1 VIQHRDFSGAETA
14 QAAVVAAD
22 PDPLVACPPRSPTAD
37 LARRLGAK
45 TTDLPFRSL
54 RHSGGR
60 AETIRSVF
68 RGLRGARDLWRI
80 LRAHPERT
88 VVFAIGIRSGLLA
101 SLAATGTGRR
111 IVWSVP
117 DLLPPGLLRWT
128 VRAVARL
135 RANALICLSAFIEQ
149 DLVGDSAQLKS
160 RSTVVYPGVDLSLFD
175 PGRAHPGA
183 PRASIVGHISP
194 TKRTDLAIDTLERIL
209 TEEPEMKLEIIGE
222 AQFRDEDV
230 ALEELLRRRIA
241 ETSEL
246 TSSVRFRG
254 RVSDVSGALAE
265 SGLLL
270 HFRDDEPFGM
280 VLVEAMAQ
288 GLPVVAPA
296 SGGPLEIVKDGVTG
310 FLFQPGDVDD
320 AADRVLRICRDL
332 DLARRMGRAGR
343 DRVESLFTSDRQLA
357 ATIPLLRSTA

>member
-14 QAAVVAAD
+14 QAPIVAAD
-22 PDPLVACPPRSPTAD
+22 PKALVACPPDSPTAD
-37 LARRLGAK
+37 WARRLGAR
-45 TTDLPFRSL
+45 TTDLPFHSL

-60 AETIRSVF
+60 AETVRSVF
-68 RGLRGARDLWRI
+68 RGLRGARDLRRV
-80 LRAHPERT
+80 LRDHPERT

-117 DLLPPGLLRWT
+117 DLLPPGLLRLA
-128 VRAVARL
+128 VRAVARF
-135 RANALICLSAFIEQ
+135 RADALVCLSAFIQQ
-149 DLVGDSAQLKS
+149 DLVGHSARLKN
-160 RSTVVYPGVDLSLFD
+160 RSSVVYPGVDLRHFD
-175 PGRAHPGA
+175 PARGRPGA

-194 TKRTDLAIDTLERIL
+194 TKRTDLSIDALERIL
-209 TEEPEMKLEIIGE
+209 AEDPEMKLEIIGE

-230 ALEELLRRRIA
+230 ALEERLHRRVADTPALR
-241 ETSEL
+241 
-246 TSSVRFRG
+246 SSVTFRG
-254 RVSDVSGALAE
+254 RVNDVSGALAE

-296 SGGPLEIVKDGVTG
+296 SGGPLEIVEDGVTG
-310 FLFQPGDVDD
+310 FLFRPGDVDD
-320 AADRVLRICRDL
+320 AADRVLRIRRDE
-332 DLARRMGRAGR
+332 DLARKMGQAGR
-343 DRVESLFTSDRQLA
+343 ERVESLFTSDRQLA
-357 ATIPLLRSTA
+357 GTIPLLRSPA